1 MPNQPLK
8 EQTMLSSLRQALLLD
23 ENNAPTNRHLILQ
36 SQNWDEIAASTD
48 SVYMPFRVTPQG
60 KVRKPDSFHYTCAIG
75 GFTLSRFRYGLPV
88 YLSEFAPD
96 EGRGIALTTIHG
108 AVRHCDSADTLAGES
123 FLVDIS
129 RADYTLQ
136 ADHDHIQLNLSFPHQ
151 LLADLYERWHGL
163 PAHEQMWK
171 LKFKFGGPGSSWLAL
186 LEYCSRCIAEMPDQI
201 AHGPLGKHLEEM
213 LGMNLLTQWSQHCGD
228 AAFRRPGT
236 LAPRF
241 VRQAEEYM
249 RDNARFAPTLTE
261 IAGAVG
267 VSVRGLTSAF
277 RSFRNQS
284 PIGYLRELR
293 LQGVRAELLAAPPG
307 ATVCSVISGWG
318 YVNQGIFASAYQQR
332 FGELPSHSLRR
343 LRG

>member
-1 MPNQPLK
+1 MDTQEATVLH
-8 EQTMLSSLRQALLLD
+8 SLQNALLLD
-23 ENNAPTNRHLILQ
+23 AQGVPTQRHRVLE
-36 SQNWDEIAASTD
+36 SCDWDEIAASTD
-48 SVYMPFRVTPQG
+48 SVYMPFRVRPLGT
-60 KVRKPDSFHYTCAIG
+60 VHKPNSFHYTFDIG
-75 GFTLSRFRYGLPV
+75 GFTLSRFRYGTGVWLDD
-88 YLSEFAPD
+88 FAP
-96 EGRGIALTTIHG
+96 ECGRGIVMNTIHG
-108 AVRHCDSADTLAGES
+108 NVEHDGSVWTGAGES
-123 FLVDIS
+123 FLVDVS
-129 RADYTLQ
+129 RTGYTVM

-163 PAHEQMWK
+163 PAPDGMWK

-186 LEYCSRCIAEMPDQI
+186 LEYCARCIAEMPDQI

-213 LGMNLLTQWSQHCGD
+213 LGMNLLTQWSQHAGD
-228 AAFRRPGT
+228 AAFQRAGT

-284 PIGYLRELR
+284 PISYLRELR
-293 LQGVRAELLAAPPG
+293 LQGVRAELLAAPCE
-307 ATVCSVISGWG
+307 ATVSSVVSGWG
-318 YVNQGIFASAYQQR
+318 YVNMGIFANAYARR
-332 FGELPSHSLRR
+332 FGELPSHTMRR